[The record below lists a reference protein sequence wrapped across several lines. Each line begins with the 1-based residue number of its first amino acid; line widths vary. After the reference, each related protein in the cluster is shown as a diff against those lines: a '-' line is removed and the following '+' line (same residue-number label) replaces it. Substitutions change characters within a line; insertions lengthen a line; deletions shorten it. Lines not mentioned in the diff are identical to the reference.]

1 MTLQVG
7 LFHLKSQVK
16 AVCKTIGE
24 IKYGENCGYFSFLS
38 QGFISSLRSFL
49 NLLKSLLN
57 FDAPNPETLSAIR
70 EQRPSD

>member
-1 MTLQVG
+1 MKDFTG
-7 LFHLKSQVK
+7 RIISFEKSGK
-16 AVCKTIGE
+16 NCKTIGE